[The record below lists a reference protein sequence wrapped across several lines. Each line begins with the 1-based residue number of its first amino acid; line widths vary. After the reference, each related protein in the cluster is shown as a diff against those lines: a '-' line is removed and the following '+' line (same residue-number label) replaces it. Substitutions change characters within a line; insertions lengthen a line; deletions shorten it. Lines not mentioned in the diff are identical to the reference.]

1 MCKEG
6 WSIELGQ
13 EGVAWGED
21 AWNTLKR
28 GGAEKREGKQRF
40 LKGATSW
47 VKRLEVGA
55 LKGETGTPLE
65 TMTHKNFHI

>member
-6 WSIELGQ
+6 WSVRLRQ

-21 AWNTLKR
+21 AWNTLK
-28 GGAEKREGKQRF
+28 GGGTEKREGKQRF
-40 LKGATSW
+40 LNEEASW

-55 LKGETGTPLE
+55 LKEGTGTPLE
-65 TMTHKNFHI
+65 TMTP